1 MKFKYTIFEGKDRGV
16 DVQNF
21 FHELTK
27 GGIEIVQMG
36 ILLSPS
42 GLNCCFG
49 SNRNTWRLLCEAC
62 GEEKLEAWRKRAG
75 KYFKTEEFA
84 LILQELAEI
93 LAGLPDEAE
102 AGEG

>member
-36 ILLSPS
+36 ILFSPS
-42 GLNCCFG
+42 ALNCCFG
-49 SNRNTWRLLCEAC
+49 SNRKTWSLLCEVC

-75 KYFKTEEFA
+75 EYFKTEEFA

-93 LAGLPDEAE
+93 LAGLPDETE

>member
-36 ILLSPS
+36 ILFSPS

-49 SNRNTWRLLCEAC
+49 SNRKTWSLLCEVC

-75 KYFKTEEFA
+75 EYFKTEEFA
-84 LILQELAEI
+84 FILRELAEI
-93 LAGLPDEAE
+93 LACLPDELE

>member
-36 ILLSPS
+36 ILFSPS

-49 SNRNTWRLLCEAC
+49 SNRKTWSLLCEVC

-75 KYFKTEEFA
+75 EYFKTEEFA
-84 LILQELAEI
+84 LILRELAEI
-93 LAGLPDEAE
+93 LAGQPDKLDDC
-102 AGEG
+102 GG